1 MPNIRGVGGPYP
13 PYMLR
18 GRGRYDADNISL
30 SLILIITISKNNE
43 MTVNPMMFLYILYD
57 NTLLSLLLLLYLYTF
72 VRSNPYSPIT
82 YPSRGGGIMIMI
94 ITMCSH
100 AFRTRTWAGSGSYR
114 YYHLLIIPMIINGL
128 PVFNRS

>member
-1 MPNIRGVGGPYP
+1 MPNIRGVGGPYR
-13 PYMLR
+13 PYTLR

-82 YPSRGGGIMIMI
+82 YPSRGWNNDNDNNDVFPRI
-94 ITMCSH
+94 SH
-100 AFRTRTWAGSGSYR
+100 PNLGRFRVIS
-114 YYHLLIIPMIINGL
+114 LLSPSHHSDDN
-128 PVFNRS
+128 